1 MNRVRCI
8 GRTNGMRLVR
18 DDDDDDDESDE
29 FGGEGCSCIVPEG
42 HTRPIL
48 RFCTNDFMDVGG
60 GGGVVGSRQ
69 AHQFIECF
77 VIVLQRRR

>member
-1 MNRVRCI
+1 MMMMMMMKAMSW
-8 GRTNGMRLVR
+8 GW
-18 DDDDDDDESDE
+18 
-29 FGGEGCSCIVPEG
+29 SCIVPEG

-60 GGGVVGSRQ
+60 GGVVGSRQ